1 MNSLICIEIL
11 YLDNDL
17 CISKKDESLFVHTK
31 SETWSHQRKLN
42 FLIATRS
49 WLSTIQSP
57 LRVRSRVFSLWSR
70 YRNMRSGN
78 QTANQTVLDRQN
90 YDEEESKLT
99 VLRMGNIGKSTK
111 DDTAWDSEEDPF
123 INLSA
128 DERQKVMKKMK
139 LKEIEDAGKEQR
151 MKSEKEKKMKRNEQK
166 QFKKPF
172 AKDSF

>member
-1 MNSLICIEIL
+1 
-11 YLDNDL
+11 
-17 CISKKDESLFVHTK
+17 
-31 SETWSHQRKLN
+31 
-42 FLIATRS
+42 
-49 WLSTIQSP
+49 
-57 LRVRSRVFSLWSR
+57 
-70 YRNMRSGN
+70 MRSGN

-172 AKDSF
+172 TKDSF